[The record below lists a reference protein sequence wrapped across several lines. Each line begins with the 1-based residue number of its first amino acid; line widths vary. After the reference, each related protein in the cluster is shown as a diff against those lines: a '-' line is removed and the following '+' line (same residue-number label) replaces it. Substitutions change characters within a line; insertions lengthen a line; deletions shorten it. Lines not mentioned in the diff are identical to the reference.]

1 MTMKGLVLKGGN
13 QRLLIKQQ
21 ETTSLLMMMKGLVLK
36 GGKKNY
42 K

>member
-1 MTMKGLVLKGGN
+1 MTLKGFVLKGSN

-36 GGKKNY
+36 GGKQRL
-42 K
+42 